1 MWFTRD
7 LLNECLRFVTI
18 DVDISTIIYLLYCLQ
33 PTFVR
38 SKLFSISDNA
48 QVVGSHARKPYA

>member
-18 DVDISTIIYLLYCLQ
+18 DVDISTIIYVLYCLL
-33 PTFVR
+33 PTYAR
-38 SKLFSISDNA
+38 SKLFSINDHA